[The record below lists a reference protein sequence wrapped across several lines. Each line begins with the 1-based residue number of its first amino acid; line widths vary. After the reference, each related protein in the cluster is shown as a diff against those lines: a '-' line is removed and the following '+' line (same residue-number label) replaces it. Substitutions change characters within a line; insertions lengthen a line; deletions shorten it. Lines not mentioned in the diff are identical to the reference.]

1 MSWKQVLTGLI
12 FRFRLVMQSPKGFVQ
27 FLLDEASQNG
37 GKISVAVAMIK
48 KFRLLARTDIF
59 LPLVLKIDARQP
71 TKTVANATLL
81 LKNLVALWREQEQVL
96 WTNQVS
102 ISIFA
107 DKDNA
112 EDWICSCGCRFRCEF
127 QHSKINLQMRL

>member
-1 MSWKQVLTGLI
+1 
-12 FRFRLVMQSPKGFVQ
+12 MQSPKGFVQ

-81 LKNLVALWREQEQVL
+81 LKNLVALWREQAQVHL
-96 WTNQVS
+96 TLDVESYIIEMCNVLLNKSQ
-102 ISIFA
+102 
-107 DKDNA
+107 
-112 EDWICSCGCRFRCEF
+112 
-127 QHSKINLQMRL
+127 